1 MHGAMP
7 AVKTR
12 QLLSSF
18 FAASL
23 AVPAQAFA
31 QPPPPPPPTSP
42 PPVQPVPYSP
52 SQPVPYPGT
61 DAPAAVNVPR
71 AQVGSDVVYL
81 KGGGMIRGTLVE
93 AIPNDHATVELVNG
107 QSAVIPW
114 DRVER
119 IDRGGTTAPP
129 SPYYPTPGAA
139 PPAPHGPVPSATVH
153 IESDSPVSIE
163 RREGRAWVY
172 ACSAPCDSELPL
184 APLYRI
190 SGTEVRSS
198 SAFHLNARPGDH
210 VVLDVNTASK
220 GSFTGGIVLTGVGGG
235 AMLVGAMVLYV
246 VAVFDVADRAS
257 GVSTPSSDGN
267 TNTVG
272 WVMVGAGAAALTVGV
287 ILLAGNVHSKVD
299 QSQQNQTPPK
309 PRGDA
314 WLRTPSWHDDKSA
327 GAAGI
332 PKVVGVPLFETR
344 F

>member
-1 MHGAMP
+1 MP
-7 AVKTR
+7 AR
-12 QLLSSF
+12 
-18 FAASL
+18 
-23 AVPAQAFA
+23 AFA
-31 QPPPPPPPTSP
+31 QPPPPPPPP
-42 PPVQPVPYSP
+42 PPVQPVPYTT
-52 SQPVPYPGT
+52 SQPVPYPGA
-61 DAPAAVNVPR
+61 DAPH

-93 AIPNDHATVELVNG
+93 AIPNDHATVELANG

-114 DRVER
+114 DRVDR
-119 IDRGGTTAPP
+119 IDRGGMTVPP
-129 SPYYPTPGAA
+129 SPYYPTPGAV
-139 PPAPHGPVPSATVH
+139 PPAPKGPVPSAAVH
-153 IESDSPVSIE
+153 IESDKSDSPVTIE
-163 RREGRAWVY
+163 RREGRNWVY
-172 ACSAPCDSELPL
+172 ACSAPCDAELPL

-210 VVLDVNTASK
+210 IVLDVATASK

-272 WVMVGAGAAALTVGV
+272 WVMIGAGAAALTVGV

-299 QSQQNQTPPK
+299 QTQGQPK
-309 PRGDA
+309 PRNDA

-327 GAAGI
+327 GAAGV
-332 PKVVGVPLFETR
+332 PKVVGVPLFEKT